1 MVVDTFR
8 KLKSESGQSS
18 EAASKQLQYLR
29 AMYAPALSRGQM
41 QLDTRDTRS
50 AGYDMVSD

>member
-1 MVVDTFR
+1 VVVDTFR

-29 AMYAPALSRGQM
+29 AMYAPALSSSQN
-41 QLDTRDTRS
+41 
-50 AGYDMVSD
+50 AA